1 MLDKLSFN
9 GTLAQLAENKHFP
22 GEQAT
27 TALVPALAPNKA
39 LKKPKT
45 QISLRE
51 KDSKS
56 TSPPKLRLLAL
67 ETIDSYHNINIKAFT
82 DSSAV
87 RAVRNGG
94 YGSVIMI
101 PSKEEPTLLSG
112 PCGSYC
118 SNYEAEIIAIRKT
131 LNTII
136 RQFESDSSTP
146 RDTVIFSVSISA
158 IQQLPWQCC
167 KGH

>member
-67 ETIDSYHNINIKAFT
+67 ETIDSYPNTNIKAFT
-82 DSSAV
+82 DGSAV

-94 YGSVIMI
+94 Y
-101 PSKEEPTLLSG
+101 
-112 PCGSYC
+112 
-118 SNYEAEIIAIRKT
+118 
-131 LNTII
+131 
-136 RQFESDSSTP
+136 
-146 RDTVIFSVSISA
+146 
-158 IQQLPWQCC
+158 
-167 KGH
+167 